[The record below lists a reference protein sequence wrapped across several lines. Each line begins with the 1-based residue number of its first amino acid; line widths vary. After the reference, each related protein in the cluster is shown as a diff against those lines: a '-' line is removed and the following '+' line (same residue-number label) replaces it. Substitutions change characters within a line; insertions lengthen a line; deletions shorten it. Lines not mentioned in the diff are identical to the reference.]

1 VGDKESATSVRR
13 SQLRVPS
20 GPPFGAGA
28 EPWPHHEPNPG
39 LTRAPAQVV
48 GALQATAEP
57 RTSLSRSAP
66 TVDLTRLNFTL
77 WYPLQPGVGSP
88 RLRLTWQHSDPRAVL
103 LLAHTHLKLER
114 TVFEAGAEF
123 IQGFSREVGGGVVGV
138 NRGRFQHTGAGTS
151 SVLYCMRYRHSMPN
165 PPHQMH
171 HTVSNTLLVTQFA
184 ASLRTEKS
192 PQSQKSLTI
201 VSRSDIRLT
210 QHLDS
215 SAQGLVRRG
224 S

>member
-1 VGDKESATSVRR
+1 LWAIKNQPRQSGEASSECRAALLSARA
-13 SQLRVPS
+13 LN
-20 GPPFGAGA
+20 
-28 EPWPHHEPNPG
+28 PNPG

-171 HTVSNTLLVTQFA
+171 HTVSNTNIYWCTV
-184 ASLRTEKS
+184 
-192 PQSQKSLTI
+192 
-201 VSRSDIRLT
+201 RSFSTHGKESAIPKK
-210 QHLDS
+210 LDH
-215 SAQGLVRRG
+215 
-224 S
+224 